1 MKRRRRPFDSRRHW
15 HQTQIRLLVGGL
27 ALVAVVGGGLV
38 WLIYGHT
45 AAVMAWLCLLGGVS
59 VMGLLWLVLALL
71 ELWVKE
77 DAP

>member
-1 MKRRRRPFDSRRHW
+1 MKRRRRSFDPRRHW

-38 WLIYGHT
+38 WLIYGRT
-45 AAVMAWLCLLGGVS
+45 AAVTAWLCLLGGVA

-77 DAP
+77 DEP